1 MTEASRDMAV
11 RRLRRALGPV
21 EPVSGTRLSGGWY
34 NSAWLLELADG
45 RRLVVK
51 AAPPAD
57 QPALSHECGLLG
69 TERVFHGLAGPAGV
83 PVPRVLHHETA
94 AEDGVSEWLLLEYL
108 DGTTMD
114 AARDRIAPGARA
126 ALRHGLGATVARI
139 AGVTGSGFGYPQPT
153 APALGASDWPT
164 AFARMLGAV
173 LADAD
178 RFGVTLPVP
187 RARLADLPDRYAGQL
202 AEVKRPA
209 LVHFDAWE
217 GNVIVGQRPC
227 GTWELVGLID
237 GERAFF
243 GDPLAELVGLDPLGA
258 AEHDADLI
266 AGYRSIDPDLTLDDA
281 ASARLALYRVY
292 LALIMRVEAVPRGYT
307 ADRTAWLTTWSA
319 TRIAEQLAV
328 LDRLFA

>member
-1 MTEASRDMAV
+1 MTEASREMVV

-21 EPVSGTRLSGGWY
+21 EPLSATRLSGGWY
-34 NSAWLLELADG
+34 NSAWLLELAGG
-45 RRLVVK
+45 RRLVLK
-51 AAPPAD
+51 SAPPAD
-57 QPALSHECGLLG
+57 APALSHECGLLG
-69 TERVFHGLAGPAGV
+69 TERVFHRLAGEAGV
-83 PVPRVLHHETA
+83 PVPTVLHHESA

-126 ALRHGLGATVARI
+126 ALRRGLGAAVARI
-139 AGVTGSGFGYPQPT
+139 AGVTGTEYGYPQPT
-153 APALGASDWPT
+153 APPLGASDWPT

-173 LADAD
+173 LADAE
-178 RFGVTLPVP
+178 RFGVALPVP
-187 RARLADLPDRYAGQL
+187 PDRLAGLPARCAAQL

-217 GNVIVGQRPC
+217 GNVVVRRRPS
-227 GTWELVGLID
+227 GAWELVGLID

-266 AGYRSIDPDLTLDDA
+266 AGYRSVDPDLTLDEA

-292 LALIMRVEAVPRGYT
+292 LALIMRVEAAPRGYG
-307 ADRTAWLTTWSA
+307 ADHRAWLTSWSE
-319 TRIAEQLAV
+319 TRVTDQLAV
-328 LDRLFA
+328 LDRLLG

>member
-1 MTEASRDMAV
+1 MTEVAHDIV
-11 RRLRRALGPV
+11 LHRLHRALGPV
-21 EPVSGTRLSGGWY
+21 EPASSTPLSGGWY

-45 RRLVVK
+45 RRLVLK

-57 QPALSHECGLLG
+57 RPALSHEYGLLG
-69 TERVFHGLAGPAGV
+69 TERLFHRLAGAVNV

-94 AEDGVSEWLLLEYL
+94 AEDGGSEWLLLEYL
-108 DGTTMD
+108 EGTTMD

-126 ALRHGLGATVARI
+126 ALRRVLGATVARI
-139 AGVTGSGFGYPQPT
+139 SGVTGTEYGYPQAT
-153 APALGASDWPT
+153 VPALSGPDWPT

-178 RFGVTLPVP
+178 RFGVALPVP
-187 RARLADLPDRYAGQL
+187 RARLAALPERFAQQL

-217 GNVIVGQRPC
+217 GNVIVDQRPSQE
-227 GTWELVGLID
+227 WELVGLID

-266 AGYRSIDPDLTLDDA
+266 AGYRGVDPDLTLDDA
-281 ASARLALYRVY
+281 ASVRLALYRVY
-292 LALIMRVEAVPRGYT
+292 LALIMRVEAAPRGYT
-307 ADRTAWLTTWSA
+307 SDHTAWLTTWSA
-319 TRIAEQLAV
+319 NRVTEQLAV
-328 LDRLFA
+328 LDRLSC